1 MILKPIASKL
11 KTKLVID
18 FFLLMFS
25 LFYSL
30 NIVFYLLEPLF
41 IDFGSI
47 QKLRLGRNLLFEIV
61 FGRSILSLTFTKIV
75 YGAHND
81 CGLLLFAG
89 CTSTICFLW
98 ILTVFT
104 SFFKIL

>member
-47 QKLRLGRNLLFEIV
+47 QKLGKVEISYSKLFSA
-61 FGRSILSLTFTKIV
+61 GV
-75 YGAHND
+75 YFH
-81 CGLLLFAG
+81 
-89 CTSTICFLW
+89 
-98 ILTVFT
+98 
-104 SFFKIL
+104 